1 MSTPEKPTEP
11 QSPLNF
17 GSAILSFILPGV
29 GQLVQKRSDA
39 FIGHLLL
46 YGLSAALPY
55 ALIYDFWRGLP
66 TFFRQEIAPVLLL
79 LPLPLLTILFSAL
92 DAALWK
98 SGEPS
103 RLRRPIRTLATVFVC
118 IYVAMLFIMPMISAA
133 REAARRMQCTGQMKY
148 LVLVGMYNYHD
159 QYKSFPPAYTVDES
173 GKPLHS
179 WRVLIL
185 PFLESTELK
194 ELYDDIR
201 LDEPWDSEHNR
212 QFHSREP
219 HLFQCPSDRDTG
231 MRAFLSG
238 RFNKLLLSDLN
249 CNYSVV
255 VGEQTIFP
263 DSKTTHFGNVSDGL
277 SNTILIVERMFPICW
292 MDPTHEITFDD
303 ACRGINAG
311 VYGPGSGHVGG
322 CNMAI
327 ADGSVRYISETIE
340 PETLKG
346 LLTKAGGESV
356 TNW

>member
-118 IYVAMLFIMPMISAA
+118 IYLALFFILPMISAA
-133 REAARRMQCTGQMKY
+133 REAARRSQCICYQKQIALAMHFYHAKY
-148 LVLVGMYNYHD
+148 H
-159 QYKSFPPAYTVDES
+159 SFPPAYTVDQS

-201 LDEPWDSEHNR
+201 LDEPRDSEHNR
-212 QFHSREP
+212 QFHSRKP

-263 DSKTTHFGNVSDGL
+263 GSKTTKISDISDGL
-277 SNTILIVERMFPICW
+277 SNTILVVERMFPICW

-311 VYGPGSGHVGG
+311 VFCPGSAHPGG
-322 CNMAI
+322 CNMAL
-327 ADGSVRYISETIE
+327 ADGSVRYISEPIE

-356 TNW
+356 TVW

>member
-1 MSTPEKPTEP
+1 MPTPEKPTEP
-11 QSPLNF
+11 QSLLNF
-17 GSAILSFILPGV
+17 GSAILSFILPGM
-29 GQLVQKRSDA
+29 GQLVQKRPDA

-55 ALIYDFWRGLP
+55 RLFYLFWNDLP
-66 TFFRQEIAPVLLL
+66 SVLRDNVFTVLLL
-79 LPLPLLTILFSAL
+79 LPLPLLIILVSAL
-92 DAALWK
+92 DAANWK

-103 RLRRPIRTLATVFVC
+103 RIHRPTCSLVAVLVL
-118 IYVAMLFIMPMISAA
+118 IYLMGVLHPAVGAA
-133 REAARRMQCTGQMKY
+133 REAARRMQCVCYPKQIALAMH
-148 LVLVGMYNYHD
+148 NYHD
-159 QYKSFPPAYTVDES
+159 HYHSFPPAYTVDES

-179 WRVLIL
+179 WRVLLL
-185 PFLESTELK
+185 PYLEQQQ
-194 ELYDDIR
+194 LYDEIR

-212 QFHSREP
+212 QFHSRKLN
-219 HLFQCPSDRDTG
+219 LFQCPSDRTLG
-231 MRAFLSG
+231 ANVYLVK
-238 RFNKLLLSDLN
+238 RFSKILRDDLN

-263 DSKTTHFGNVSDGL
+263 GSKTTKISDIKDGT
-277 SNTILIVERMFPICW
+277 SNTILVVERMFPICW

>member
-1 MSTPEKPTEP
+1 MPTPEKPTEP
-11 QSPLNF
+11 QSPLNIC
-17 GSAILSFILPGV
+17 SAVLSFILPGL
-29 GQLVQKRSDA
+29 GQLFQKRPDA
-39 FIGHLLL
+39 FLGHLLL
-46 YGLSAALPY
+46 YGLSAVLPY
-55 ALIYDFWRGLP
+55 ALIYVFWSGLP
-66 TFFRQEIAPVLLL
+66 SFMRQEIAPVLLL
-79 LPLPLLTILFSAL
+79 LSLPLLTILFSAL

-118 IYVAMLFIMPMISAA
+118 IYVAMFFILPMFSSA
-133 REAARRMQCTGQMKY
+133 REAAQRMQCTGKMKQVA
-148 LVLVGMYNYHD
+148 LAFHIYHD
-159 QYKSFPPAYTVDES
+159 KYHSFPPAYTVDES
-173 GKPLHS
+173 GKPLHN

-194 ELYDDIR
+194 ELYDEIR

-212 QFHSREP
+212 QFHSRVVSCY
-219 HLFQCPSDRDTG
+219 QCPSDRVTG

-238 RFNKLLLSDLN
+238 RFRKLLQGDLN

-263 DSKTTHFGNVSDGL
+263 GSKTTAFGNVSDGR

-303 ACRGINAG
+303 ACQGINAS
-311 VYGPGSGHVGG
+311 VYGPGSGHPGG

-327 ADGSVRYISETIE
+327 ADGSVQFVSETIE